1 VLQYN
6 KRDLSSPA
14 PVHYLDYVLNNRS
27 TRVPSFVGIAT
38 SGQGVF
44 ATLNAISRLLLQKF
58 ARENESATTKQSGQ
72 PQTSSAPATTALSGI
87 AAAAARR

>member
-1 VLQYN
+1 
-6 KRDLSSPA
+6 LSNPA
-14 PVHYLDYVLNNRS
+14 PVHYLDYILNNRS

-58 ARENESATTKQSGQ
+58 ARENEAAAKHQSQ

>member
-1 VLQYN
+1 MRPSIAAVG
-6 KRDLSSPA
+6 SPA
-14 PVHYLDYVLNNRS
+14 PVHYLDFVLNNRKV
-27 TRVPSFVGIAT
+27 RVPSFVGIAT

-58 ARENESATTKQSGQ
+58 ARENETAANKQQQRSATT
-72 PQTSSAPATTALSGI
+72 ATTALSGI